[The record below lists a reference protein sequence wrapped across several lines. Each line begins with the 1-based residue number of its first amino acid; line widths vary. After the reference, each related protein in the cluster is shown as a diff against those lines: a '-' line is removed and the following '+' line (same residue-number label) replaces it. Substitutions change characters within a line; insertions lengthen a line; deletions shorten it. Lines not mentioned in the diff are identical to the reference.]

1 LIEIDNTILSDD
13 IAEQYFVC
21 DLIKCKGACCVEGDL
36 GAPLEKE
43 ELPIID
49 LILDKVK
56 PYLSEQALKSI
67 ESQGAYILDEDDEY
81 STTTINGKECVFAV
95 YDDNNILKCGIEK
108 AWLDKKIDFPKPISC
123 HLYPI
128 RSKQYEQFTALNY
141 DRWDICTPA
150 CHNGQALKVP
160 LYRFLKGPLIRKFG
174 ETWYDKLVNIIKN
187 GRKSKLRANS

>member
-1 LIEIDNTILSDD
+1 MIEIDNAILSDD

-56 PYLSEQALKSI
+56 PYLSGQALKSI

-174 ETWYDKLVNIIKN
+174 EIWYDKLLNIIKN